1 MIKFITTETPK
12 SPTFKDVLINQFF
25 VCYHGLCQK
34 VRENSFTIIAKK
46 DGRPYA
52 DHIENA
58 NESMAIDKILPHV
71 EKIEF

>member
-12 SPTFKDVLINQFF
+12 SPTFEDVKINQFF
-25 VCYHGLCQK
+25 VGYHGLCQK
-34 VRENSFTIIAKK
+34 VTRTSYIIIAKG
-46 DGRPYA
+46 DGRPFA

-58 NESMAIDKILPHV
+58 NEFMTIDKILPHV